1 MLDQIELPAFSPV
14 AANTTVTLNI
24 PVGPTYGKIT
34 LVRGGTTF
42 NPEHMTEIRLKLG
55 KTVVRTYRARSGGH
69 ELHDINAYY
78 GRTDSAGLT
87 TIHFAKSEMDSL
99 EQEGMLALGTGDL
112 RTVTL
117 EVDIGA
123 ATAPTL
129 AAYAEVIGTNEPV
142 GLFEHVYRFP
152 VSSSVAGNVEYPDLP
167 REAYSALHF
176 LKADSGADAGDGI
189 QRVEIELDRVRRY
202 EADKVRGEEYQ
213 IHRGRVPQSNNYMHV
228 DFVPRGNI
236 YDALLSGRAADF
248 RARVNYGAAGSLV
261 IIAETVRG
269 LVAA

>member
-1 MLDQIELPAFSPV
+1 MLDLIELPAFSPV

-69 ELHDINAYY
+69 ELHDLNAFY
-78 GRTDSAGLT
+78 GRIDSAGFT
-87 TIHFAKSEMDSL
+87 TIHFAKPEMDTL
-99 EQEGMLALGTGDL
+99 EQERLLGLGTGDL

-129 AAYAEVIGTNEPV
+129 AAFAEIIGTNEPV

-167 REAYSALHF
+167 REAFTALHF
-176 LKADSGADAGDGI
+176 LKDDVTVAGQGI

-202 EADKVRGEEYQ
+202 EADKARGEEMQ
-213 IHRGRVPQSNNYMHV
+213 THRGRVPQSNYYQHV
-228 DFVPRGNI
+228 DFCPNGNI
-236 YDALLSGRAADF
+236 YDALLAGRATDF
-248 RARVNYGAAGSLV
+248 RARVNYGAAGPLV